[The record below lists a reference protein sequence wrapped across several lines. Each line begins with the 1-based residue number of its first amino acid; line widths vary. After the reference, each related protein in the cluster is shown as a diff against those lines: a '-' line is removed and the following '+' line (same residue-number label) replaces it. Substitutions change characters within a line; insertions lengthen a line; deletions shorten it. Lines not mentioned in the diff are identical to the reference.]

1 MNIVESL
8 ETCLIAKYVDFYDRA
23 PRSEYWWFQLS
34 VIVIMQIY
42 YWIIEFWLTPLSL
55 YWIVFGVPVSVGL
68 GIPAIAVT
76 ARRLHDIGRSGW
88 DQLWALIPF
97 IGTLVVLWWMIK
109 PGDEGDNRYGP
120 NPLG

>member
-8 ETCLIAKYVDFYDRA
+8 ETCLIAKYADFYDRA

-34 VIVIMQIY
+34 VVVILQMH
-42 YWIIEFWLTPLSL
+42 YWFIEIWLTPLSL
-55 YWIVFGVPVSVGL
+55 SWIVFGAPVSIGL

-88 DQLWALIPF
+88 DQLWALIPV

-120 NPLG
+120 NPLD